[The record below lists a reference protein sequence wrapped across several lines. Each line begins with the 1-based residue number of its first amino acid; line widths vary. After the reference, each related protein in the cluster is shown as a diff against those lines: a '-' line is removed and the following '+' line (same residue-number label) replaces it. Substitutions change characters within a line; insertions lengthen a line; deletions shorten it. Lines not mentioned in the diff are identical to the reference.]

1 MVLMVLMMIGG
12 SSGSTVGAMKIIRVI
27 TAIKGINLTLT
38 KLISP
43 QGRVLSVKIAGKKLK
58 ETEIREATTYLFLYL
73 VFLLFGWGVFLYFGY
88 DPFQSLFDIISTQG
102 NVGLSLGVIGPGLP
116 DAIKI
121 VLTFLMWIG
130 RLEIIP
136 VLILIRAFVLALKDS
151 IR

>member
-1 MVLMVLMMIGG
+1 M
-12 SSGSTVGAMKIIRVI
+12 
-27 TAIKGINLTLT
+27 
-38 KLISP
+38 
-43 QGRVLSVKIAGKKLK
+43 
-58 ETEIREATTYLFLYL
+58 
-73 VFLLFGWGVFLYFGY
+73 FLYFGY

-116 DAIKI
+116 DTIKI

-136 VLILIRAFVLALKDS
+136 VLILIRAFALALKDS